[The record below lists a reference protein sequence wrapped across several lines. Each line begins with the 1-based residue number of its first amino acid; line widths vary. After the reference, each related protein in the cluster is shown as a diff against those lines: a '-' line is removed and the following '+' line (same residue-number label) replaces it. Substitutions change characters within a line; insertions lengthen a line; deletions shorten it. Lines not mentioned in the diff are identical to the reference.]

1 VFFVSAESKEVAG
14 EVRVSADSK
23 RLEVAGFSEICEW
36 LVTADLKG
44 FIGAICILLGILA
57 GTADSKGVRRTA
69 RRASMVLGAP
79 KVVPNQHHDYSI

>member
-23 RLEVAGFSEICEW
+23 ELEVAGFSETCEW
-36 LVTADLKG
+36 LVSADLKEV
-44 FIGAICILLGILA
+44 IGAICILLSILA

-69 RRASMVLGAP
+69 GRASMVRGARRDRARSTRP
-79 KVVPNQHHDYSI
+79 L